1 MLKVESSFESRTN
14 VKELYFQYEKPA
26 SPFESLGLWC
36 TFCTKKST
44 DVQINVALA
53 CVLNSQIDVVRL
65 LHFYWAKA
73 TDFTEL
79 KLCEISV
86 KCWAKWF
93 TLINHSW
100 NQVKTSYWLLI
111 DVKCWFWTFFAPKC
125 FLTFLGYKIYSVNH
139 ACSYKKCDYL
149 IDVKGWFWAFFAPKY
164 FSANFWTMRSTS

>member
-1 MLKVESSFESRTN
+1 MWKRFTFSTIVLPPRLN
-14 VKELYFQYEKPA
+14 
-26 SPFESLGLWC
+26 LWDFDVRFVQKINRC
-36 TFCTKKST
+36 TDKCS
-44 DVQINVALA
+44 AGM
-53 CVLNSQIDVVRL
+53 CLNSQIDVVRL

-79 KLCEISV
+79 KLCEVSV

-125 FLTFLGYKIYSVNH
+125 FLTFLGEKIYFVNH
-139 ACSYKKCDYL
+139 SGSYKKCDL
-149 IDVKGWFWAFFAPKY
+149 LTDVKSWFWAFFAPK
-164 FSANFWTMRSTS
+164 